1 MEELLKQMLGELRDF
16 RTETNDKLEKLE
28 AGQKEIKELL
38 RHNSALTAENLTG
51 IRQDSRT
58 KFRDVHADVDL
69 LFKEVETVKR
79 HANKMD
85 YLFRVQP

>member
-16 RTETNDKLEKLE
+16 RVETNDKLEKLE

-38 RHNSALTAENLTG
+38 KHNSALTTENLTE

-69 LFKEVETVKR
+69 LFKEVEAVKR

-85 YLFRVQP
+85 YLFRV

>member
-38 RHNSALTAENLTG
+38 RHNCALTAENLTE
-51 IRQDSRT
+51 IRQDSRS
-58 KFRDVHADVDL
+58 KFRDIHADVDL

-79 HANKMD
+79 HSNKMD